1 MKKKLVLLLVML
13 LSSLT
18 SSFAVEVQIGGLW
31 YDIDTNKKEATVIK
45 YKNGIQY
52 RGNIAIPSSVNY
64 QGVTCRVTSIGS
76 EAFENCSGLTSITIP
91 NSVTSIGTEAFRY
104 CSGLTSIS
112 IPNSVTSMKPFAFAV
127 CTGLTSVTIP
137 NSLKSISL
145 GVFCK
150 CSNLQSVTIPN
161 SVEIIGLGA
170 FENCPRLRSVTIPAK
185 AEMVDNRA
193 FDRSTI
199 VRRAGENNSLGTASS
214 KSTSTSSYTPT
225 PSSSYTNPTPS
236 SSLLYRG
243 GFTGT
248 GTKYIVGRGI
258 VSYPMVSA
266 YASIYT
272 DRIEVTAGNSSR
284 VLNFW
289 KIENGNYFYGD
300 NSYFWMFNP
309 QSYALNEGTSDAVI
323 MMGRTCSVCQ
333 GSLLCATCGGSG
345 RVYDPSSRTG
355 TSLCNTCGSSGRCW
369 RCNGTGIF

>member
-13 LSSLT
+13 LSSLI

-91 NSVTSIGTEAFRY
+91 NSVTSIGAEAFQY

-112 IPNSVTSMKPFAFAV
+112 IPNSVTSMNPFAFAV

-199 VRRAGENNSLGTASS
+199 VRRAGTNPPPTNVDPVQMLNDVMANPQRYLDFSNTNTVPSGAA
-214 KSTSTSSYTPT
+214 PVT
-225 PSSSYTNPTPS
+225 PSSS
-236 SSLLYRG
+236 
-243 GFTGT
+243 
-248 GTKYIVGRGI
+248 GRQICLG
-258 VSYPMVSA
+258 
-266 YASIYT
+266 
-272 DRIEVTAGNSSR
+272 
-284 VLNFW
+284 
-289 KIENGNYFYGD
+289 
-300 NSYFWMFNP
+300 
-309 QSYALNEGTSDAVI
+309 
-323 MMGRTCSVCQ
+323 
-333 GSLLCATCGGSG
+333 
-345 RVYDPSSRTG
+345 
-355 TSLCNTCGSSGRCW
+355 
-369 RCNGTGIF
+369 CNGTGCIESHRWVPNAAETPDFYCAECGRTRIPGHCHINCPGCHGTGYIGN